1 MVAVGNDGD
10 NSTSYLTGFRERG
23 RHQGTAVKMAPR
35 FGVRM
40 TGKRL
45 QQSRWG
51 RLKEGLGICL
61 PGSVWEFSK
70 CAVHGG

>member
-1 MVAVGNDGD
+1 MGNDGD